1 MKRMTGS
8 RKYCRM
14 IMFNNLHLL
23 LYLCIIIMVAKGSK
37 IRSDDKRFFLGCNW
51 KCSIEDNKQ
60 VDETC
65 DNLNRMWSSLS
76 NVEKRKVE
84 LCINPPYVFID
95 RVRQRLTR
103 EISVG
108 SQVRK
113 RYISVCS
120 VILMHTYLFKIKH
133 I

>member
-1 MKRMTGS
+1 
-8 RKYCRM
+8 
-14 IMFNNLHLL
+14 
-23 LYLCIIIMVAKGSK
+23 MVANVSEGSSK
-37 IRSDDKRFFLGCNW
+37 IISDDKRFFLGCNW
-51 KCSIEDNKQ
+51 KCSIEDIKQ

-95 RVRQRLTR
+95 RVRKRLTR

-113 RYISVCS
+113 RLVYYISISVC
-120 VILMHTYLFKIKH
+120 LFVP
-133 I
+133 